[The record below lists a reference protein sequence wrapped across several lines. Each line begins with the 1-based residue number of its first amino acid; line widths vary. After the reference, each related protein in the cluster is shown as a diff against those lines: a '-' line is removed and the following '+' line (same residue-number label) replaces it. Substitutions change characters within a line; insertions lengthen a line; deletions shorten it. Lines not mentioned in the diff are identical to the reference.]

1 MVTMRKTSRVIVA
14 MATLFMGG
22 IQMAIAAD
30 EPKAQAIL
38 PFDNFVVDL
47 EDVEEVEAVPQKQAG
62 AVMLRQLIAPLFGA
76 AAAPVGN
83 DDAKAMDAQVQQWI
97 GQFQQQYRPMLWTEL
112 NFIRLNCDLAVEQ
125 RPQVKAAGDAALKE
139 IVRKMAERQVRP
151 NRVGQT
157 QAEPRKAIR
166 KALLDALEHTLSADA
181 MQKFQLELNQRTERR
196 KQAAILTVL
205 ARMDTALLLTEE
217 QRTAI
222 EKSLTSA
229 WQEDWEQWL
238 FIHIYGDQY
247 FPTVPDQ
254 HVVPHLNKDQK
265 AVWNTLQKIN
275 FGFWGGGGQA
285 IDVAWW
291 GDKADPNDEAAGGAA
306 VQGGVIILEE

>member
-1 MVTMRKTSRVIVA
+1 MRKTSRVIVMLA
-14 MATLFMGG
+14 ALFMGG
-22 IQMAIAAD
+22 IPVAGVAD
-30 EPKAQAIL
+30 EPKAQAVQAVEI
-38 PFDNFVVDL
+38 FEVDL
-47 EDVEEVEAVPQKQAG
+47 EDVEEVEAVPQKKAG

-76 AAAPVGN
+76 AAPEGN
-83 DDAKAMDAQVQQWI
+83 DDVKAMDAQVQQWI

-151 NRVGQT
+151 NRGGQS
-157 QAEPRKAIR
+157 QVEPRKAIR
-166 KALLDALEHTLSADA
+166 KALLDALEHTLSTDA
-181 MQKFQLELNQRTERR
+181 MQKFQQELNQRTERR

-205 ARMDTALLLTEE
+205 ARMDAALLLTEE

-222 EKSLTSA
+222 EKSLTSS

-291 GDKADPNDEAAGGAA
+291 GDKPDANDGAAGGAA
-306 VQGGVIILEE
+306 VQGVIILQE